1 MSDRVYSVL
10 AKFCYSWETYEDG
23 LTFTDAHVLALENSK
38 ENRDTLYTVS
48 GDELE
53 SPPDN
58 LYYGGV
64 KYTPAPSESVAPKPA
79 DQPALKVSTDFYD
92 SARRPD
98 ETFADYVARLGTV
111 TGSDQS

>member
-10 AKFCYSWETYEDG
+10 AKFCYSWETYEDR

-53 SPPDN
+53 APPDS

-64 KYTPAPSESVAPKPA
+64 KYTPAPPEAVAPKFA
-79 DQPALKVSTDFYD
+79 DQPALKISTDFYD

-98 ETFADYVARLGTV
+98 ETIADYVARLGTV